1 MKTLNEM
8 FSEEMKNDEFRKEYE
23 AIQPELDV
31 IRAMVDARNSV
42 NMTQKELSERTGIS
56 QADISKIENG
66 TRNPSLNL
74 LKRLAEGMGMTL
86 KIEFVPQY
94 SAICNTNTF
103 EKSKAFVETAKR

>member
-1 MKTLNEM
+1 M
-8 FSEEMKNDEFRKEYE
+8 
-23 AIQPELDV
+23 

-86 KIEFVPQY
+86 KIEFVPKY
-94 SAICNTNTF
+94 S
-103 EKSKAFVETAKR
+103 K

>member
-8 FSEEMKNDEFRKEYE
+8 LSEEMKNDKFRKEYE

-94 SAICNTNTF
+94 S
-103 EKSKAFVETAKR
+103 K

>member
-8 FSEEMKNDEFRKEYE
+8 LSEEMKNDEFRKEYE

-31 IRAMVDARNSV
+31 FRAMVDARNSV

-86 KIEFVPQY
+86 KIEFVPKY
-94 SAICNTNTF
+94 S
-103 EKSKAFVETAKR
+103 K

>member
-1 MKTLNEM
+1 M
-8 FSEEMKNDEFRKEYE
+8 
-23 AIQPELDV
+23 

-94 SAICNTNTF
+94 S
-103 EKSKAFVETAKR
+103 K

>member
-8 FSEEMKNDEFRKEYE
+8 LSEEMKNDEFRKEYE

-31 IRAMVDARNSV
+31 IRAMVDARNSI

-56 QADISKIENG
+56 QAGISKIENG
-66 TRNPSLNL
+66 TNPSLNL

-103 EKSKAFVETAKR
+103 GKSKVFVETAKW

>member
-8 FSEEMKNDEFRKEYE
+8 LSEEMKDDEFRKEYE

-86 KIEFVPQY
+86 KIEFVPKY
-94 SAICNTNTF
+94 S
-103 EKSKAFVETAKR
+103 K

>member
-8 FSEEMKNDEFRKEYE
+8 LSEEMKNDEFRKEYE

-31 IRAMVDARNSV
+31 IRAMVDARNSI

-86 KIEFVPQY
+86 KIEFVPKY
-94 SAICNTNTF
+94 S
-103 EKSKAFVETAKR
+103 K

>member
-8 FSEEMKNDEFRKEYE
+8 LSEEMKNDEFRKEYE

-42 NMTQKELSERTGIS
+42 NMTQKELSERIGIS

-86 KIEFVPQY
+86 RIEFVPKY
-94 SAICNTNTF
+94 G
-103 EKSKAFVETAKR
+103 K

>member
-8 FSEEMKNDEFRKEYE
+8 LSEKMKNDKFRKEYE

-86 KIEFVPQY
+86 KIEFVPKY
-94 SAICNTNTF
+94 S
-103 EKSKAFVETAKR
+103 K